1 MGKRRFAAKNVT
13 GWKATVAVAMAN
25 YIEAGS
31 IIAAA
36 SSLTLWQAYLNI
48 DSMGVGLLSAL
59 SANALGAAIGALI
72 GGPLTDKFGRK
83 FIFSYDLLVYMIGVA
98 LIATSVNFPML
109 LIGTIITGL
118 AVGAGVPVSW
128 TYIAEE
134 SPKHKRAAHV
144 GTAQLA
150 WSIGPAITFML
161 AVLVAPL
168 GLFGSRLIFFHLLV
182 IAFVAW
188 YIRRGLDESKIWEEQ
203 QQQDKQDAAEGKIKP
218 NIIKELFTLKANRQ
232 ALILL
237 LGIYLFWNL
246 TAGAMG
252 YFMPYIY
259 ENVGGLSTAQANMLQ
274 AFLWFLTV
282 VTTYFLF
289 MKLGDKVSRRSL
301 FGIGAVMGVV
311 AWIVLTFMPMTWPTL
326 ITFVVLW
333 GAAAGIGAQ
342 AFYALWTSE
351 LFPTRY
357 RASAQ
362 GLMYF
367 IVRSGIAVWSFALP
381 IVMDTLGFT
390 VAGIVM
396 IAFLV
401 IHLVI
406 GLALAPN
413 TQGKT
418 LQQIESERYGGALL
432 DNEKTAKEPAVLNK
446 GFEVK

>member
-1 MGKRRFAAKNVT
+1 MAKDKKFAAKNVT
-13 GWKATVAVAMAN
+13 GWKATIAVAMAN

-36 SSLTLWQAYLNI
+36 SSLTMWQAYLNI

-59 SANALGAAIGALI
+59 SANAFGAAIGALI

-98 LIATSVNFPML
+98 LIAASVNFPML

-134 SPKHKRAAHV
+134 SPQHKRAAHV

-150 WSIGPAITFML
+150 WSIGPTLTFVF
-161 AVLVAPL
+161 AVILAPL
-168 GLFGSRLIFFHLLV
+168 GLAGSRIIFLHLLV
-182 IAFVAW
+182 IAFVTW

-203 QQQDKQDAAEGKIKP
+203 QEKEKAEALQGKAKT
-218 NIIKELFTLKANRQ
+218 NVLKELFTLRANRQ
-232 ALILL
+232 ALVLL
-237 LGIYLFWNL
+237 IGIYLFWNL

-259 ENVGGLSTAQANMLQ
+259 ENVGGLSTGQANLLQ
-274 AFLWFLTV
+274 AFLWLFTV
-282 VTTYFLF
+282 LTTYFLF
-289 MKLGDKVSRRSL
+289 MKLGDKVSRKTL
-301 FGIGAVMGVV
+301 FGVGAGMGLV
-311 AWIVLTFMPMTWPTL
+311 AWIILTFMPMTWPTL
-326 ITFVVLW
+326 IAFVILW

-351 LFPTRY
+351 LFPTKY

-367 IVRSGIAVWSFALP
+367 IVRTGIAVWSFILP
-381 IVMDTLGFT
+381 LLMDTLGFT

-396 IAFLV
+396 IAFLA
-401 IHLVI
+401 IHMVI
-406 GLALAPN
+406 GIILAPE
-413 TQGKT
+413 TRGKT
-418 LQQIESERYGGALL
+418 LQQIERERYGEVL
-432 DNEKTAKEPAVLNK
+432 EQKSVHKTV
-446 GFEVK
+446 

>member
-1 MGKRRFAAKNVT
+1 MTKTKKFAAKNVT
-13 GWKATVAVAMAN
+13 GWKATIAVAMAN

-59 SANALGAAIGALI
+59 SANAFGAAIGALI

-98 LIATSVNFPML
+98 LIAASVNFPML

-134 SPKHKRAAHV
+134 SPQDKRAAHV
-144 GTAQLA
+144 GTAQMA
-150 WSIGPAITFML
+150 WSIGPTLTFVL
-161 AVLVAPL
+161 AVVLAPM
-168 GLFGSRLIFFHLLV
+168 GLAGSRIIFLHLLV
-182 IAFVAW
+182 IAFVTW

-203 QQQDKQDAAEGKIKP
+203 QEKEKAEALQGKVKT
-218 NIIKELFTLKANRQ
+218 NVLKELFTLKANRS
-232 ALILL
+232 ALVLL
-237 LGIYLFWNL
+237 IGIYLFWNL

-259 ENVGGLSTAQANMLQ
+259 ENVGGLSTGQANLLQ
-274 AFLWFLTV
+274 AFLWLITV
-282 VTTYFLF
+282 LTTYFLF
-289 MKLGDKVSRRSL
+289 MKLGDKVSRKAL
-301 FGIGAVMGVV
+301 FGIGAGMGLV
-311 AWIVLTFMPMTWPTL
+311 AWIILTFMPMTWPTL
-326 ITFVVLW
+326 IAFVILW

-351 LFPTRY
+351 LFPTKY

-367 IVRSGIAVWSFALP
+367 IVRTGIAVWSFILP
-381 IVMDTLGFT
+381 LLMDTLGFT

-396 IAFLV
+396 IIFLA
-401 IHLVI
+401 IHMVI
-406 GLALAPN
+406 GIILAPN
-413 TQGKT
+413 TRGKT
-418 LQQIESERYGGALL
+418 LQQIEKERYGDDL
-432 DNEKTAKEPAVLNK
+432 NHNSVQKTV
-446 GFEVK
+446 

>member
-1 MGKRRFAAKNVT
+1 MAKTKKFAAKNVT
-13 GWKATVAVAMAN
+13 GWKATIAVAMAN

-59 SANALGAAIGALI
+59 SANAFGAAIGALI

-98 LIATSVNFPML
+98 LIAASVNFPML

-134 SPKHKRAAHV
+134 SPQDKRAAHV
-144 GTAQLA
+144 GTAQMA
-150 WSIGPAITFML
+150 WSIGPTLTFVL
-161 AVLVAPL
+161 AVVLAPM
-168 GLFGSRLIFFHLLV
+168 GLAGSRIIFLHLLV
-182 IAFVAW
+182 IAFVTW

-203 QQQDKQDAAEGKIKP
+203 QEKEKAEALQGKVKT
-218 NIIKELFTLKANRQ
+218 NVLKELFTLKANRS
-232 ALILL
+232 ALVLL
-237 LGIYLFWNL
+237 IGIYLFWNL

-259 ENVGGLSTAQANMLQ
+259 ENVGGLSTGQANLLQ
-274 AFLWFLTV
+274 AFLWLFTV
-282 VTTYFLF
+282 LTTYFLF
-289 MKLGDKVSRRSL
+289 MKLGDKVSRKAL
-301 FGIGAVMGVV
+301 FGIGAGMGLV
-311 AWIVLTFMPMTWPTL
+311 AWLILTFMPMTWPTL
-326 ITFVVLW
+326 IAFVILW

-351 LFPTRY
+351 LFPTKY

-367 IVRSGIAVWSFALP
+367 IVRTGIAVWSFILP
-381 IVMDTLGFT
+381 LLMDTLGFT

-396 IAFLV
+396 IIFLA
-401 IHLVI
+401 IHMVI
-406 GLALAPN
+406 GIILAPN
-413 TQGKT
+413 TRGKT
-418 LQQIESERYGGALL
+418 LQQIEKERYGDDL
-432 DNEKTAKEPAVLNK
+432 NQHSVHKTV
-446 GFEVK
+446 

>member
-1 MGKRRFAAKNVT
+1 MAKDKKFAAKNVT
-13 GWKATVAVAMAN
+13 GWKATIAVAMAN

-36 SSLTLWQAYLNI
+36 SSLTMWQAYLNI

-59 SANALGAAIGALI
+59 SANAFGAAIGALI

-98 LIATSVNFPML
+98 LIAASVNFPML

-134 SPKHKRAAHV
+134 SPQHKRAAHV

-150 WSIGPAITFML
+150 WSIGPTLTFVF
-161 AVLVAPL
+161 AVILAPL
-168 GLFGSRLIFFHLLV
+168 GLAGSRIIFLHLLV
-182 IAFVAW
+182 IAFVTW

-203 QQQDKQDAAEGKIKP
+203 QAKEKAEALQGKAKT
-218 NIIKELFTLKANRQ
+218 NVLKELFTLKANRQ
-232 ALILL
+232 ALVLL
-237 LGIYLFWNL
+237 IGIYLFWNL

-259 ENVGGLSTAQANMLQ
+259 ENVGGLSTGQANMLQ
-274 AFLWFLTV
+274 AFLWLFTV
-282 VTTYFLF
+282 LTTYFLF
-289 MKLGDKVSRRSL
+289 MKLGDKVSRKTL
-301 FGIGAVMGVV
+301 FGIGAGMGLV
-311 AWIVLTFMPMTWPTL
+311 AWIILTFMPMTWPTL
-326 ITFVVLW
+326 IAFVILW

-351 LFPTRY
+351 LFPTKY

-367 IVRSGIAVWSFALP
+367 IVRTGIAVWSFILP
-381 IVMDTLGFT
+381 LLMDTLGFT

-396 IAFLV
+396 IAFLA
-401 IHLVI
+401 IHMII
-406 GLALAPN
+406 GIILAPD
-413 TQGKT
+413 TRGKT
-418 LQQIESERYGGALL
+418 LQEIEKERYGDVL
-432 DNEKTAKEPAVLNK
+432 EHKSVHKTV
-446 GFEVK
+446 

>member
-1 MGKRRFAAKNVT
+1 MTKTKKFAAKNVT
-13 GWKATVAVAMAN
+13 GWKATIAVAMAN

-59 SANALGAAIGALI
+59 SANAFGAAIGALI

-98 LIATSVNFPML
+98 LIAASVNFPML

-134 SPKHKRAAHV
+134 SPQDKRAAHV
-144 GTAQLA
+144 GTAQMA
-150 WSIGPAITFML
+150 WSIGPTLTFVL
-161 AVLVAPL
+161 AVVLAPM
-168 GLFGSRLIFFHLLV
+168 GLAGSRIIFLHLLV
-182 IAFVAW
+182 IAFVTW

-203 QQQDKQDAAEGKIKP
+203 QEKEKAEALQGKVKT
-218 NIIKELFTLKANRQ
+218 NVLKELFTLKANRS
-232 ALILL
+232 ALVLL
-237 LGIYLFWNL
+237 IGIYLFWNL

-259 ENVGGLSTAQANMLQ
+259 ENVGGLSTGQANLLQ
-274 AFLWFLTV
+274 AFLWLFTV
-282 VTTYFLF
+282 LTTYFLF
-289 MKLGDKVSRRSL
+289 MKLGDKVSRKAL
-301 FGIGAVMGVV
+301 FGIGAGMGLV
-311 AWIVLTFMPMTWPTL
+311 AWIILTFMPMTWPTL
-326 ITFVVLW
+326 IAFVILW

-351 LFPTRY
+351 LFPTKY

-367 IVRSGIAVWSFALP
+367 IVRTGIAVWSFILP
-381 IVMDTLGFT
+381 LLMDTLGFT

-396 IAFLV
+396 IIFLA
-401 IHLVI
+401 IHMVI
-406 GLALAPN
+406 GIILAPN
-413 TQGKT
+413 TRGKT
-418 LQQIESERYGGALL
+418 LQQIEKERYGDDL
-432 DNEKTAKEPAVLNK
+432 NHNSVHKTV
-446 GFEVK
+446 

>member
-1 MGKRRFAAKNVT
+1 MMANKKKFAAKNVT
-13 GWKATVAVAMAN
+13 GWKATIAVAMAN

-36 SSLTLWQAYLNI
+36 SSLTLWQAYLDI
-48 DSMGVGLLSAL
+48 DSIGVGLLSAL

-98 LIATSVNFPML
+98 LIAGSVNFPML
-109 LIGTIITGL
+109 LIGTVITGL

-134 SPKHKRAAHV
+134 SPQDKRAAHV
-144 GTAQLA
+144 GTAQMA
-150 WSIGPAITFML
+150 WSIGPAITFVL

-168 GLFGSRLIFFHLLV
+168 GLLGSRLIFLHLLV

-188 YIRRGLDESKIWEEQ
+188 YIRRGLDESKMWEEQ
-203 QQQDKQDAAEGKIKP
+203 QEKEKMEAAQGNNKKT
-218 NIIKELFTLKANRQ
+218 NVVKELLTLMANRQ
-232 ALILL
+232 ALFLL

-259 ENVGGLSTAQANMLQ
+259 ENVGGLSTAQANLLQ
-274 AFLWFLTV
+274 AVLWLFTV
-282 VTTYFLF
+282 LTTYFIF
-289 MKLGDKVSRRSL
+289 MKLGDKLSRKKIFS
-301 FGIGAVMGVV
+301 IGAGMGLIG
-311 AWIVLTFMPMTWPTL
+311 WIVLTFMPMTWPTL
-326 ITFVVLW
+326 FIFVLLW
-333 GAAAGIGAQ
+333 GSAAGIGAQ

-367 IVRSGIAVWSFALP
+367 LVRTGIAVWSFILP
-381 IVMDTLGFT
+381 LLMDTLGFT
-390 VAGIVM
+390 TAGIVM
-396 IAFLV
+396 IVFLA
-401 IHLVI
+401 IHMVI
-406 GLALAPN
+406 GIIMAPN

-418 LQQIESERYGGALL
+418 LQQIEKERYGNDL
-432 DNEKTAKEPAVLNK
+432 DHSNAYKKTV
-446 GFEVK
+446 

>member
-1 MGKRRFAAKNVT
+1 MAKDKKFAAKNVT
-13 GWKATVAVAMAN
+13 GWKATIAVAMAN

-36 SSLTLWQAYLNI
+36 SSLTMWQAYLNI

-59 SANALGAAIGALI
+59 SANAFGAAIGALI

-98 LIATSVNFPML
+98 LIAASVNFPML

-134 SPKHKRAAHV
+134 SPQHKRAAHV

-150 WSIGPAITFML
+150 WSIGPTLTFVF
-161 AVLVAPL
+161 AVILAPL
-168 GLFGSRLIFFHLLV
+168 GLAGSRIIFLHLLV
-182 IAFVAW
+182 IAFVTW

-203 QQQDKQDAAEGKIKP
+203 QAKEKAEALQGKAKT
-218 NIIKELFTLKANRQ
+218 NVLKELFTLRANRQ
-232 ALILL
+232 ALVLL
-237 LGIYLFWNL
+237 IGIYLFWNL

-259 ENVGGLSTAQANMLQ
+259 ENVGGLSTGQANLLQ
-274 AFLWFLTV
+274 AFLWLFTV
-282 VTTYFLF
+282 LTTYFLF
-289 MKLGDKVSRRSL
+289 MKLGDKVSRKTL
-301 FGIGAVMGVV
+301 FGVGAGMGLV
-311 AWIVLTFMPMTWPTL
+311 AWIILTFMPMTWPTL
-326 ITFVVLW
+326 IAFVILW

-351 LFPTRY
+351 LFPTKY

-367 IVRSGIAVWSFALP
+367 IVRTGIAVWSFILP
-381 IVMDTLGFT
+381 LLMDTLGFT

-396 IAFLV
+396 IAFLA
-401 IHLVI
+401 IHMVI
-406 GLALAPN
+406 GIILAPE
-413 TQGKT
+413 TRGKT
-418 LQQIESERYGGALL
+418 LQQIEKERYGDVLEQ
-432 DNEKTAKEPAVLNK
+432 NSVHKTM
-446 GFEVK
+446 

>member
-1 MGKRRFAAKNVT
+1 MAKTKKFAAKNVT
-13 GWKATVAVAMAN
+13 GWKATIAVAMAN

-59 SANALGAAIGALI
+59 SANAFGAAIGALI

-98 LIATSVNFPML
+98 LIAASVNFPML

-134 SPKHKRAAHV
+134 SPQDKRAAHV
-144 GTAQLA
+144 GTAQMA
-150 WSIGPAITFML
+150 WSIGPTLTFVL
-161 AVLVAPL
+161 AVVLAPM
-168 GLFGSRLIFFHLLV
+168 GLAGSRIIFLHLLV
-182 IAFVAW
+182 IAFVTW

-203 QQQDKQDAAEGKIKP
+203 QEKEKAEALQGKVKT
-218 NIIKELFTLKANRQ
+218 NVLKELFTLKANRS
-232 ALILL
+232 ALVLL
-237 LGIYLFWNL
+237 IGIYLFWNL

-259 ENVGGLSTAQANMLQ
+259 ENVGGLSTGQANLLQ
-274 AFLWFLTV
+274 AFLWLFTV
-282 VTTYFLF
+282 LTTYFLF
-289 MKLGDKVSRRSL
+289 MKLGDKVSRKAL
-301 FGIGAVMGVV
+301 FGIGAGMGLV
-311 AWIVLTFMPMTWPTL
+311 AWIILTFMPMTWPTL
-326 ITFVVLW
+326 IAFVILW

-351 LFPTRY
+351 LFPTKY

-367 IVRSGIAVWSFALP
+367 IVRTGIAVWSFILP
-381 IVMDTLGFT
+381 LLMDTLGFT

-396 IAFLV
+396 IIFLA
-401 IHLVI
+401 IHMVI
-406 GLALAPN
+406 GIILAPN
-413 TQGKT
+413 TRGKT
-418 LQQIESERYGGALL
+418 LQQIEKERYGDDL
-432 DNEKTAKEPAVLNK
+432 NQHSVHKTV
-446 GFEVK
+446 

>member
-1 MGKRRFAAKNVT
+1 MTLGGEIDMAKKKFAAKNVT
-13 GWKATVAVAMAN
+13 GWKATIAISMAN

-48 DSMGVGLLSAL
+48 DSVGIGLLSAL

-72 GGPLTDKFGRK
+72 GGPLTDKYGRK
-83 FIFSYDLLVYMIGVA
+83 LIFSYDLMVYIVGVA
-98 LIATSVNFPML
+98 LIAASFNFPML
-109 LIGTIITGL
+109 LMGTIITGI

-134 SPKHKRAAHV
+134 SPEDKRAAHV
-144 GTAQLA
+144 GAAQLA
-150 WSIGPAITFML
+150 WSIGPMITFAL

-168 GLFGSRLIFFHLLV
+168 ELLGSRLIFIHLLV
-182 IAFVAW
+182 IAFIAL
-188 YIRRGLDESKIWEEQ
+188 YIRRGLDESQIWEEQ
-203 QQQDKQDAAEGKIKP
+203 QEQEKKEHAQGIVKKGVL
-218 NIIKELFTLKANRQ
+218 KELFSLRPNRE
-232 ALILL
+232 ALFLL

-259 ENVGGLSTAQANMLQ
+259 ENVGGLSTSQANLLQ
-274 AFLWFLTV
+274 AFLWMFTV
-282 VTTYFLF
+282 IVTYLVF
-289 MKLGDKVSRRSL
+289 MKLGDKYSRKFL
-301 FGIGAVMGVV
+301 FGLGAAMGVI
-311 AWIVLTFMPMTWPTL
+311 AWIILTFMPMTWPTL

-333 GAAAGIGAQ
+333 GSAAGIGAQ

-357 RASAQ
+357 RATAQ

-367 IVRSGIAVWSFALP
+367 VVRTGIAIWSFILP
-381 IVMDTLGFT
+381 TLMLNLGFK

-396 IAFLV
+396 IIFLV

-406 GLALAPN
+406 GIVLAPK

-418 LQQIESERYGGALL
+418 LQQIEKERYGHIVP
-432 DNEKTAKEPAVLNK
+432 EKS
-446 GFEVK
+446 